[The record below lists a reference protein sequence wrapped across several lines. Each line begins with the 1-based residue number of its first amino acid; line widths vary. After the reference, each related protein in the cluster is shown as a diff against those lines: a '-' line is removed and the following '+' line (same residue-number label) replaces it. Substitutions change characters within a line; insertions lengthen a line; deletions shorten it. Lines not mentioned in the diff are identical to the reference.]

1 MALNK
6 KAFIIFSCILLG
18 ALSPFQAYAQE
29 EVADSLWQIDMED
42 IVVTATRGA
51 RELSDVP
58 IATSVITR
66 EEVKLQGA
74 RRVSEL
80 LGEQTGLILIEEFG
94 TGIQLQ
100 GLDATYTLILID
112 GEPVIGREGGTLDL
126 DRLAVADIERVE
138 IVRGPLSS
146 LYGSEALAGVINLI
160 TKKPVNGF
168 SGHADVNYETH
179 NTVDASLIGN
189 VKHNRVG
196 LRLQLNRYSSNGYDL
211 FPDLPGLTLPG
222 FTDLSGTS
230 KLVFEQNDRT
240 TWSLNA
246 RVAEQH
252 QNNIRGLFLNNILV
266 EFDED
271 ATRTDWSLNPRVV
284 HTLAPG
290 VKITGQAYASDF
302 ETASMLRDRL
312 NEENIPDETNFSQ
325 AYRKGEVQLDAV
337 LGQKHIVV
345 MGSGYIRET
354 VRADRVRGGK
364 RSNNNT
370 YGFVQHEWLPNDVID
385 VVTSARLDVHSD
397 YNARVSPKF
406 AILVKPYDW
415 LRLRASA
422 GSGFKAPTFQ
432 QLYMDFTNPAA
443 GYSVLGS
450 ADILQAVDELE
461 NQNQIQYYLTD
472 PASIEVT
479 GPESAVA
486 FNLGVEITPS
496 DRFHIQTSFFRNNV
510 DNLIETLP
518 VAIKTNGQSVFTYVN
533 LNKIYTQGVSAE
545 LHFKP
550 FAQWSASVGY
560 QFLDAKDRDVQDDID
575 AGQVYRRV
583 NGRDVRVQA
592 SDYGGL
598 FNRSRHSGNFR
609 ITYAHPAWGLSATL
623 RGIYR
628 SRYGFGD
635 LNGNLILDDDSEYV
649 SGYMLL
655 NTTVTKDFRDNLS
668 VQMGI
673 KNGFDE
679 INPEY
684 IPSLSGRLF
693 FVGLRYTFNQ

>member
-6 KAFIIFSCILLG
+6 KAFIIFSCFLLEI
-18 ALSPFQAYAQE
+18 LSPYKVFAQQE
-29 EVADSLWQIDMED
+29 AADSLWQYDMEN

-51 RELSDVP
+51 RDLSDVP
-58 IATSVITR
+58 IATSVISSK
-66 EEVKLQGA
+66 EIKLQGA
-74 RRVSEL
+74 RRISEL
-80 LGEQTGLILIEEFG
+80 LGEQTGLVLIEEFG

-160 TKKPVNGF
+160 TKDPVNGF
-168 SGHADVNYETH
+168 SGYADANYETH
-179 NTVDASLIGN
+179 NTVDASVVGN
-189 VKHNRVG
+189 LKHNRLG

-211 FPDLPGLTLPG
+211 FPELPGLTLPG
-222 FTDLSGTS
+222 FTDISSTS

-240 TWSLNA
+240 EWSLKA
-246 RVAEQH
+246 RISEQN

-271 ATRTDWSLNPRVV
+271 ATRKDWSLNPKLV
-284 HTLAPG
+284 HRFSNG
-290 VKITGQAYASDF
+290 VKLTGQAYASDF
-302 ETASMLRDRL
+302 ETESMLRDRL
-312 NEENIPDETNFSQ
+312 NSENTPDETNFSQ
-325 AYRKGEVQLDAV
+325 AYRKGELQMDAV
-337 LGQKHIVV
+337 LGQKHILVL
-345 MGSGYIRET
+345 GSGYIKET

-364 RSNNNT
+364 RSNTNT
-370 YGFVQHEWLPNDVID
+370 YGFIQHEWLPDDVID
-385 VVTSARLDVHSD
+385 VVASARLDVHSD
-397 YNARVSPKF
+397 YNARLSPKL
-406 AILVKPYDW
+406 ALLVKPNDW
-415 LRLRASA
+415 LRIRASA

-450 ADILQAVDELE
+450 ADILQAVEELD
-461 NQNQIQYYLTD
+461 NQNQIQYYLTN
-472 PASIEVT
+472 PAAIDVT

-486 FNLGVEITPS
+486 FNLGFEVTPG
-496 DRFHIQTSFFRNNV
+496 DQLHIQTSFFRNNV

-518 VAIKTNGQSVFTYVN
+518 VAVKTNGQSVFTYVN
-533 LNKIYTQGVSAE
+533 LNKIYTQGISAE
-545 LHFKP
+545 IQFKP
-550 FAQWSASVGY
+550 FSQWTASVGY
-560 QFLDAKDRDVQDDID
+560 QFLDAKDRDVLDEIE
-575 AGQVYRRV
+575 AGQVFRRV
-583 NGRDVRVQA
+583 NGRDERVQT

-609 ITYAHPAWGLSATL
+609 VTYSYPAWGVSASL

-635 LNGNLILDDDSEYV
+635 LNGNLILDDDREYV

-655 NTTVTKDFRDNLS
+655 NTTVTKDFQDNIQ

-693 FVGLRYTFNQ
+693 FVGLRYNFN